1 MPRFALYS
9 ILATFCLGALVDS
22 GTQAQERSSGQYLV
36 LAIAVDVQ
44 SAVLRDPSGNTHL
57 YGIGDLLPGGQWR
70 VISASSFSLELQAAD
85 RLHGSV
91 VNLRLRA
98 GDAFDPQTLS
108 ASLQREGE
116 PLYGAERMVQRK
128 TAKSSPERN

>member
-1 MPRFALYS
+1 MPNIFLHLIRASL
-9 ILATFCLGALVDS
+9 CLGGLFAS
-22 GTQAQERSSGQYLV
+22 NAQAQQHMDGKYIV
-36 LAIAVDVQ
+36 VAIAVDIQ
-44 SAVLRDPSGNTHL
+44 SVVIRDPSGHTRL
-57 YGIGDLLPGGQWR
+57 YGVGDRLLESQWR
-70 VISASSFSLELQAAD
+70 LLSTSSGGLELQAME

-108 ASLQREGE
+108 TSLQREGE

-128 TAKSSPERN
+128 TAKSSPEGN